1 MPEEIYEKNELNKL
15 TAHRWSLKIQ
25 LPKVGES
32 DILIVHANLKLHLA
46 YLFVEKPN

>member
-1 MPEEIYEKNELNKL
+1 MPEEIYGKTELNKL
-15 TAHRWSLKIQ
+15 NARRWFLKIQ
-25 LPKVGES
+25 LLKEGES